1 MRDHSAKRL
10 LGIISL
16 IFLVVS
22 CAKKPS
28 DDSAEET
35 GVAFTSGDI
44 VVSNAGSDA
53 VLLFDSAGKFKRVLV
68 SLDTTAGEAVTGIV
82 LNKVTRQILVAVD
95 GVDRVLAVN
104 QDDGEVS
111 SFIINANLTGTI
123 RGITQ
128 LVNGDILVV
137 ETSNIE
143 RFSSV
148 GARRV
153 TDVTDGSGTWP
164 KALQT
169 TGSEVSARADG
180 GFVHCSTGADVVRTY
195 GADAVQVASVA
206 SGIAATTDVSS
217 CVSAPSDAAVYAMFS
232 GTTDT
237 LRKLDPVTLATTWSY
252 SNLTILSTPT
262 GLGVRSNG
270 NILALDSVFNHVV
283 EVSAAGTLVG
293 ILEGNDVDI
302 DDMLSSPQ
310 FIYVIP

>member
-1 MRDHSAKRL
+1 MRTQSVKRL
-10 LGIISL
+10 LGITCL
-16 IFLVVS
+16 VFLVVS

-28 DDSAEET
+28 DDSAEAS
-35 GVAFTSGDI
+35 GLVFTTGDI

-68 SLDTTAGEAVTGIV
+68 SLDTTSGEAVTGLV
-82 LNKVTRQILVAVD
+82 LNKVTRQMLVAVD
-95 GVDRVLAVN
+95 GVDRVLAVG

-111 SFIINANLTGTI
+111 SFIINANLIGNL

-137 ETSNIE
+137 ETSNVE

-153 TDVTDGSGTWP
+153 SDVTDGSGTWP
-164 KALQT
+164 KSLQAT
-169 TGSEVSARADG
+169 ASAVSARADG

-195 GADAVQVASVA
+195 GADAVQIASVA
-206 SGIAATTDVSS
+206 SDIAATTDVSS
-217 CVSAPSDAAVYAMFS
+217 CISAPADAAVYAMFS

-252 SNLTILSTPT
+252 SNLTHLSTPT
-262 GLGVRSNG
+262 GLAVRANG
-270 NILALDSVFNHVV
+270 NVLALDSVFNHVV
-283 EVSAAGTLVG
+283 EISAAGTLVG
-293 ILEGNDVDI
+293 ILEGSDVDI